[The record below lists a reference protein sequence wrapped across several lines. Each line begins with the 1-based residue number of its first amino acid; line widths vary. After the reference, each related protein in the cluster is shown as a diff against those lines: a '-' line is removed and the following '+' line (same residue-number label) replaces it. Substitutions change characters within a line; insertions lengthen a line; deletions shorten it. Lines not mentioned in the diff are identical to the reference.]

1 MRKSKLTVVS
11 VSIILSAFLAAC
23 GSDSGNNAGM
33 DDLDFKK
40 GGSNEGRLVLD
51 EEQQKFTIVYGDGE
65 ERCVSLDTNFLQN
78 VVEWDIGRDS
88 YSYEFLGDTLIL
100 YKDVADDSTN
110 EDRVGQMYLGGKSG
124 SLQGT
129 WKSIPCFH
137 NSKEGTQCSDGSVT
151 ESTLKISGTSV
162 TATLR
167 TSSDDFGRNDKNV
180 PDIFVGGFSE
190 YWNREGFAKR
200 YPNTFGFV
208 LDMSSLMRKDTVTKK
223 FFSDHPEAL
232 ADVYLQ
238 YEVKFYTNLGNFVA
252 SDSSKIYCLDEI
264 NKQKFGK
271 EYFGGKDCSSM
282 PITLIAWGNTETR
295 QAGIGGYIAKFS
307 AKVKLAQLGEVNNSY
322 GDGVDMPGGLCPT
335 HSSGRAVATDGEDES
350 NSSNSG
356 GSSNSSQ
363 TVNNSAGST
372 YDGTTGILTDLRDGK
387 TYRAVVIAPAESGY
401 SQVWMAENLNY
412 KTDNSWCYDDESDNC
427 AKYGRLYTW
436 AAAMD
441 SVGEWSTNGKGCGYG
456 ETCSVASAGSA
467 TLVRGICPKGW
478 HLPSNDEFN
487 ALIMAVGDH
496 AGVKLKSTS
505 GWIRN
510 GTGMDMYSFS
520 ALPAG
525 NREVGGGYDK
535 EGSYAIFWS
544 STEIDR
550 KYSGVMRLYYNNV
563 YISQNSIDNKQY
575 GFSVRCIKD

>member
-1 MRKSKLTVVS
+1 MRKSKLTAVRA
-11 VSIILSAFLAAC
+11 SIILSAFLAAC

-137 NSKEGTQCSDGSVT
+137 NSKEGKQCSDGSVT

-264 NKQKFGK
+264 NKPKFGK

-372 YDGTTGILTDLRDGK
+372 YDETTGILTDLRDGK

-412 KTDNSWCYDDESDNC
+412 ETKGSFCYNDIPDHCDT
-427 AKYGRLYTW
+427 YGRLYLW
-436 AAAMD
+436 SAAMD
-441 SVGEWSTNGKGCGYG
+441 SAGIWSTNGVECGA
-456 ETCSVASAGSA
+456 EWICTP
-467 TLVRGICPKGW
+467 THPVRGICPKGW

-487 ALIMAVGDH
+487 ALITAVGDH

-505 GWIRN
+505 GWIKN

-525 NREVGGGYDK
+525 NRDSIFYSYEGYL
-535 EGSYAIFWS
+535 ANFWS
-544 STEIDR
+544 STEIDS
-550 KYSGVMRLYYNNV
+550 KNSGVMRLYYNDV
-563 YISQNSIDNKQY
+563 YINQNSSGNKQY
-575 GFSVRCIKD
+575 GFSVRCVKD